1 MSNETTARNGRDW
14 IKIAALALM
23 PTLAAGLLALGMAGD
38 SGEAEA
44 GTVPS
49 STTTTLVVAERV
61 EYDPADYAVEEIPHT
76 QPAASEEPEIEE
88 DAEAET
94 PVPSDDGKDD
104 PPAAALMSLPETVG
118 VVDGQAN
125 IEVSNLGELTLEIF
139 EVDVNGHPL
148 EVNKFEDQVAG
159 YSSETIR
166 LNVDT
171 ANLPFGDYTL
181 TVSISTSDGVGH
193 VDVVGTKG
201 LIFIPLL
208 PDVDVPD
215 AYVLPHGANQLKVK
229 LVNNEAYVVTVDLS
243 SADDRLVFP
252 DQVDLAP
259 GANQIDII
267 VQALP
272 VQPQVIDLLELDVSW
287 AGSELGTIEITKH
300 GS

>member
-1 MSNETTARNGRDW
+1 MSNEITARNGRDW
-14 IKIAALALM
+14 IKIAAFALM
-23 PTLAAGLLALGMAGD
+23 PTLAVGLMALGMAGEI
-38 SGEAEA
+38 GEAEA

-49 STTTTLVVAERV
+49 TTTTTFVVAEQV
-61 EYDPADYAVEEIPHT
+61 AYDPADYAIDEIPHT
-76 QPAASEEPEIEE
+76 QPTATEEQETEA
-88 DAEAET
+88 DDEAEI
-94 PVPSDDGKDD
+94 PAPSDDSEDD
-104 PPAAALMSLPETVG
+104 PPAAALMSLPESVE
-118 VVDGQAN
+118 VVDGEAD

-148 EVNKFEDQVAG
+148 EVNNFEDQVAG

-171 ANLPFGDYTL
+171 TNLPFGDYTM

-201 LIFIPLL
+201 FIFIPLL
-208 PDVDVPD
+208 PDVDVPN
-215 AYVLPHGANQLKVK
+215 AYVLPHGANQLKIK
-229 LVNNEAYVVTVDLS
+229 LVNNEAYVVTVDLT

-272 VQPQVIDLLELDVSW
+272 VQPQVIDLLELDLSW